1 LNNHRINQPT
11 QVIQLAHTWG
21 KIRSDWSDPEIGCCT
36 LHATR
41 TSPRDS
47 PAAYGKQRQCGNNQ
61 TSEPKKATYEVTMVV
76 LNGNWQKLYLYL
88 RDTLIYQQL
97 NGVVPSMTI
106 QNTISAEPEMSPRR
120 HIVPDVWDARRK
132 HRQSE
137 SAAQETAEILHFTK
151 SPGSRGWGY
160 SFEIMDMGLSNK
172 NWQMGPEN
180 RVLTPIFYFST
191 KMTKYYIWYTLFSNK
206 PIHISY
212 KNGYTSELFP
222 TVSLYWLRNFQFSF
236 PQPIPIRS
244 FSMGQNLVPLLFTS
258 KMLVCY
264 GYSSLWRCYLQVL
277 TRNHIYIYT
286 NQKHDIFMN
295 SHEESVV
302 VDGEI

>member
-1 LNNHRINQPT
+1 MNLHIISSMGVDQNRASWSGKNTSPNFRGDLTGPGAHDFTKTGVDDGRWIVTVDGLNNHRINQPT

-180 RVLTPIFYFST
+180 RVLTPIF
-191 KMTKYYIWYTLFSNK
+191 LF
-206 PIHISY
+206 
-212 KNGYTSELFP
+212 F
-222 TVSLYWLRNFQFSF
+222 
-236 PQPIPIRS
+236 
-244 FSMGQNLVPLLFTS
+244 
-258 KMLVCY
+258 
-264 GYSSLWRCYLQVL
+264 
-277 TRNHIYIYT
+277 
-286 NQKHDIFMN
+286 D
-295 SHEESVV
+295 
-302 VDGEI
+302 